1 MFQRAE
7 YIWLDGSEPT
17 RQLRSKTRILE
28 LKDGAPITLSDFP
41 NWGYD
46 GSSTYQA
53 PGKDS
58 DLTLKPVNFVTDPL
72 RGAPN
77 VLVLCE
83 VFNFDGTPHVTN
95 SRAHLR
101 HEMDHGGRDHD
112 ICVGIEQEYTL
123 FQNGRPYAWP
133 ELGYPAP
140 QGPYYCAVGSGR
152 VLGRNLIEEHTDLCL
167 EAGIMILG
175 TNAEVMPSQWEFQVG
190 YRGVKGENADPLNV
204 SDHLWFARW
213 LLHRAAEDFD
223 IEVKLDCKPMKGDWN
238 GAGAH
243 TNFSTKAMRDP
254 KTGWQSI
261 LALVEGLK
269 KNHAAHIAVYGAGL
283 EERLTGHHETCDINT
298 FRMGERDRGASIRI
312 PEAVSR
318 ARCGYIEDR
327 RPGANCDPYL
337 VCAQLLKTLN
347 SL

>member
-7 YIWLDGSEPT
+7 YIWLDGAEPT
-17 RQLRSKTRILE
+17 KQLRSKTRILQIQ
-28 LKDGAPITLSDFP
+28 DGAKPQLGDFP
-41 NWGYD
+41 NWGFD
-46 GSSTYQA
+46 GSSTSQA

-58 DLTLKPVNFVTDPL
+58 DLTLQPVNFVIDPI

-77 VLVLCE
+77 VLVMCE
-83 VFNFDGTPHVTN
+83 VLNFDGSPHATN
-95 SRAHLR
+95 TRATLR
-101 HEMDHGGRDHD
+101 HQMDNGGRDHD
-112 ICVGIEQEYTL
+112 VWVGVEQEYTL
-123 FQNGRPYAWP
+123 FQNGRPLDWP
-133 ELGYPAP
+133 AQGYPGP
-140 QGPYYCAVGSGR
+140 QGPYYCGVGNGR
-152 VLGRNLIEEHTDLCL
+152 VFGRNLVEEHTEACIN
-167 EAGIMILG
+167 AGIMIFG
-175 TNAEVMPSQWEFQVG
+175 TNAEVMPSQWEYQIG
-190 YRGVKGENADPLNV
+190 YRGVRGESADPLNV

-213 LLHRAAEDFD
+213 LLERIAEDFE
-223 IEVKLDCKPMKGDWN
+223 IEVRLDCKPIRGDWN

-243 TNFSTKAMRDP
+243 TNFSTKGMRDS
-254 KTGWQSI
+254 KTGWDSI

-269 KNHAAHIAVYGAGL
+269 KTHESHIAVYGAGL
-283 EERLTGHHETCDINT
+283 EERLTGKHETCDIHT
-298 FRMGERDRGASIRI
+298 FKVGERDRGASIRI